1 MITPLK
7 RPFERMA
14 LGKRLESNVNAIRQ
28 AVAERAQTDSVL
40 DPQREKLESANN
52 VIMAAV
58 DEIVEILT
66 VWNVGQTRNAENSD
80 VMADAVNALAD
91 TGTLIQ
97 NVDVFDT
104 DPARILS
111 VMIGA
116 PEAAARAAIAQL
128 DPETLKK
135 WQGYFD

>member
-1 MITPLK
+1 MIS
-7 RPFERMA
+7 RPFQRMA

-28 AVAERAQTDSVL
+28 AVAERAQTDGVL
-40 DPQREKLESANN
+40 DPQRAKLTDANN

-58 DEIVEILT
+58 DDIVEILT
-66 VWNVGQTRNAENSD
+66 VWNVAQTRNVETSD
-80 VMADAVNALAD
+80 VMADAVNDLAD

-135 WQGYFD
+135 WRGYFE